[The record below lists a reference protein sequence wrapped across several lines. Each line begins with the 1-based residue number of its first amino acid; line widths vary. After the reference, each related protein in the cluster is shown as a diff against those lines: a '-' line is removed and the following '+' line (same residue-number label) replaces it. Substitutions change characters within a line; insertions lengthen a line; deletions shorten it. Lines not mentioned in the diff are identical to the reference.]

1 MEEQKNQFMTMG
13 RIGGK
18 QTVPVFGA
26 HDKDDHYIRDQN
38 IANLEL
44 LKDTDARLG
53 EVIERG
59 HEANVNMQEASRD
72 LLTQKQQL
80 LKFFYYDEEL
90 NVYID
95 KSTNKVAYLEKKTW
109 TKKCLMI
116 TLAVALALICAVSLL
131 LKLFG

>member
-1 MEEQKNQFMTMG
+1 MTMG

-18 QTVPVFGA
+18 QTAVFGSN
-26 HDKDDHYIRDQN
+26 DRDDHYIRDQN

-44 LKDTDARLG
+44 LKETDAKLG

-72 LLTQKQQL
+72 LVNQRQQL

-90 NVYID
+90 NCYID
-95 KSTNKVAYLEKKTW
+95 KSTNKVAYLERKTM
-109 TKKCLMI
+109 TKKILLV
-116 TLAVALALICAVSLL
+116 TLAVLLAVICGISLL